1 MVRMPDTREAP
12 SSDFNAIRISIAS
25 PDQIRAWSSGEV
37 QKGETINY
45 RTQRPEK
52 DGLFCEKIFG
62 PTKDWECQC
71 GKYKRQK
78 YKGVVCDRCGV
89 EVTRANVRR
98 QRLGHIALAAPVAN
112 IWFVKNT
119 PSVMSLALDLKLSD
133 LTRVLYY
140 SAYVITQVDIDLM
153 RAQLSSHGVEVEQL
167 REGPLA
173 VGYAA
178 WQRIVDRVEAW
189 ALESRLH
196 EAASAIVG
204 PADRLPRTVPNAK
217 AALSRLVSHA
227 ESDRATPAEESADAD
242 NADSQ
247 ALLALATDGMAAA
260 RAAGEVG
267 RLLLAEGVVDSP
279 EKLALA
285 AIEGDPVA
293 KALSLLHHGGQPIT
307 DALSRQA
314 GYVQAVVDAFA
325 AWRAE
330 PAEEARDNL
339 DDAADRLRDD
349 IAAVHDELLLPAL
362 GDLNA
367 AVTQLRPLSFGTAAQ
382 QPLSD
387 DLAEIRRALAEVE
400 QSVRSWNYRR
410 ADDNPDGR
418 GWNLPAF
425 NALLERLSPDSVESQ
440 AIDELEQRIEFIH
453 NGASY
458 HDQQEEIVI
467 WHKRLPV
474 LRDLV
479 SLVGDYLLRALAERR
494 KEAVDIIQAMRWLR
508 WDPTQRPRAV
518 DLDWLWDDL
527 KLPAAARH
535 NDELPDEFYIARS
548 GSAGLRL
555 TTLSTSRYDR
565 LKPFWGDAF
574 DAEMGSEPTLEFLK
588 LLDLDLDQE
597 RYYTELEMRA
607 TSAQIRTKAGKR
619 MRLLETFRR
628 SENRMQ
634 DMIMTVLPVLPPEL
648 RPMVQLDG
656 GRFATS
662 DLNDLYRRVLSRNH
676 RLKRFASM
684 RAPSLMIRNE
694 KRMLQEAVDSLIDNG
709 RQGKPVKGKRDHT
722 LKSLSDLLKGKQG
735 RFRQNLLGKR
745 VDYSGRSVIV
755 VGPELKMDECGLPK
769 RMALELFKPFVMHRL
784 VLNSMAPN
792 IKAAKRMVERS
803 SPEVWQILEDV
814 IKNRPVMLNRAPTLH
829 RLGIQAFKPVLIE
842 GSAIQLHPLVCS
854 AFNADFDGDQ
864 MAVHVPLSA
873 MAVNE
878 TGSVMLSINNMLSPA
893 SGDPLVAPTLDM
905 VMGCYYLT
913 EEDKDAKGAG
923 GVFYDIH
930 EARIAYSEGLIDLRA
945 PVTVL
950 CVAGAEGRV
959 ETTMGRLIFNET
971 IPDALGFKNHLM
983 DRAAIKD
990 LTSELYRNL
999 SNQETARALD
1009 RIKEMGFYYATKS
1022 GITIAI
1028 NDIQVSERKQDIL
1041 ADAGHKVAEHEDNF
1055 MMGMMTEAEKYER
1068 VIETWTQASDAM
1080 EKMVQEGLENNSY
1093 GGVAVMAKSGAKGN
1107 ISQIKQ
1113 MAGMRGLMS
1122 DPGGYIIERPVKSS
1136 FREGLTALEYFIST
1150 HGARKGLTDTALRT
1164 ADSGYLTRRLVDVS
1178 QEVIVQEYDC
1188 EFAEP
1193 FYVEPRPNGSGG
1205 AGFSAAESR
1214 HMDLPDGS
1222 GGASFSAIE
1231 SRHMDLPDLRF
1242 GAERRFGK
1250 DQKQT
1255 SPRMELPDLGA
1266 GMDEL
1271 FSKVGGIL
1279 LSIVEQITVALS
1291 RQISDDHFLEKVQK
1305 FDITAAAEISN
1316 PRTDEII
1323 VRQDEVITPEI
1334 YEEIK
1339 KANKANA
1346 PGFFDE
1352 INKII
1357 HAEDE
1362 ATREAVTKATIE
1374 AIIDAHL
1381 IKEIPMYYTS
1391 GLKERIAGRI
1401 AGDVIAAP
1409 RSGEIIVDRNEMIDE
1424 EIAEQIAY
1432 ARIYRVPVRSPL
1444 TCQTRRGICQ
1454 LCYGRLPAT
1463 GQLVE
1468 IGQAV
1473 GVIAAQSIGEPGTQL
1488 TMRTF
1493 HTGGIAG
1500 SDITTGLPRV
1510 QELFEVRPPKGAGVL
1525 THIDGMVSIEEDPN
1539 GSRRIRVIY
1548 DEEERH
1554 EYPLPEGAIRLVERG
1569 EPVAEGSLL
1578 AVVVRPDALAGAA
1591 VAEADAPDTALAEAT
1606 DMVLADANV
1615 VQEIRSEYLGE
1626 AEVSDDRITVVWRE
1640 EESRA
1645 YDVSNQMSLKVQDG
1659 QQVMAGDAL
1668 VDGPLDLR
1676 ELLDIR
1682 GVEGLQHYLVDEV
1695 QEVYR
1700 SQGVGIHDK
1709 HIEVILRQM
1718 LRRVQVETAGD
1729 TEFIS
1734 GDVVDKFR
1742 FQDQNAQ
1749 VFAEGGEPATA
1760 KTLLLGV
1767 SKAALTTDS
1776 FLSKASFQETTKVLT
1791 MAAVASDRDWLR
1803 GLKENVIIGRLIP
1816 ARLESLLDVENAF
1829 ALGEG
1834 QDEYESELVAPWLYS
1849 DGEMPEGLV
1858 ASFGRPPLD
1867 APGEAID
1874 DEIIS
1879 GQPLS
1884 PFGGI
1889 GLGDAGYQIRT
1900 AEEEDESLRR
1910 AQSLTDSDSEIDREV
1925 EAAASRIF
1933 SPFDD
1938 DADDHIPQL

>member
-1 MVRMPDTREAP
+1 MVRMLDNREST

-25 PDQIRAWSSGEV
+25 PEQITGWSSGEV

-119 PSVMSLALDLKLSD
+119 PSVMSLVLDLKLSD
-133 LTRVLYY
+133 LTRALYY
-140 SAYVITQVDIDLM
+140 SAYVINQVDIDLM
-153 RAQLSSHGVEVEQL
+153 REQL
-167 REGPLA
+167 ERHTNEVDELRGEPI
-173 VGYAA
+173 AA
-178 WQRIVDRVEAW
+178 AEAALQRIADCVAGWELEGRV
-189 ALESRLH
+189 H
-196 EAASAIVG
+196 EASFIITQSPAAYSRALNEARASLARLSDVQAAADQDFTGELERLTALG
-204 PADRLPRTVPNAK
+204 PAGAK
-217 AALSRLVSHA
+217 A
-227 ESDRATPAEESADAD
+227 E
-242 NADSQ
+242 Q
-247 ALLALATDGMAAA
+247 AA
-260 RAAGEVG
+260 REVG
-267 RLLLAEGVVDSP
+267 RLLLAEGVADSP
-279 EKLALA
+279 DNLALA

-293 KALSLLHHGGQPIT
+293 AAISRLHHG
-307 DALSRQA
+307 SRP
-314 GYVQAVVDAFA
+314 VVDALDEQQRHAQAMVAAFN
-325 AWRAE
+325 AWRDD
-330 PAEEARDNL
+330 PSEEREDDLA
-339 DDAADRLRDD
+339 DAAEQLQAD
-349 IAAVHDELLLPAL
+349 ISAVHDELIAPAL
-362 GDLNA
+362 DALA
-367 AVTQLRPLSFGTAAQ
+367 EAIRRIAPQSFDSAVQ
-382 QPLSD
+382 QRLSD
-387 DLAEIRRALAEVE
+387 DLAEIRHSLALVE
-400 QSVRSWNYRR
+400 QAVRGWNYRR
-410 ADDNPDGR
+410 SEENPEGR
-418 GWNLPAF
+418 GWNVPAF
-425 NALLERLSPDSVESQ
+425 TALLERLQADSDEIKAVSDLESRTDSI
-440 AIDELEQRIEFIH
+440 AGITTPEERRETI
-453 NGASY
+453 NSCR
-458 HDQQEEIVI
+458 QQLQVI
-467 WHKRLPV
+467 
-474 LRDLV
+474 RDLIASV
-479 SLVGDYLLRALAERR
+479 DSYLLRAIAERR
-494 KEAVDIIQAMRWLR
+494 REAVDLIQAMRWLR
-508 WDPTQRPRAV
+508 WDPTQRPRAA
-518 DLDWLWDDL
+518 DLDWLWEDL
-527 KLPAAARH
+527 KLPASAR
-535 NDELPDEFYIARS
+535 DDEELPDEFYIARS
-548 GSAGLRL
+548 GSAGLHL
-555 TTLSTSRYDR
+555 TTLSTNRYDR
-565 LKPFWGDAF
+565 LKPFWGEAF
-574 DAEMGSEPTLEFLK
+574 DADMGAEPVLDFLK

-597 RYYTELEMRA
+597 RYYTKLEMRA
-607 TSAQIRTKAGKR
+607 TSSQIRTKAGKR

-684 RAPSLMIRNE
+684 RAPGLMIRNE

-709 RQGKPVKGKRDHT
+709 RQGKAVKGKRDHA

-755 VGPELKMDECGLPK
+755 VGPELKMDQCGLPK

-784 VLNSMAPN
+784 VLNALAPN

-803 SPEVWQILEDV
+803 SPEVWPILESV
-814 IKNRPVMLNRAPTLH
+814 IKERPVMLNRAPTLH
-829 RLGIQAFKPVLIE
+829 RLGIQAFWPVLVE
-842 GSAIQLHPLVCS
+842 DSAIQLHPLVCS

-878 TGSVMLSINNMLSPA
+878 TGSVMLSTNNMLSPA

-913 EEDKDAKGAG
+913 EEAPDARGAG

-930 EARIAYSEGLIDLRA
+930 EARIAYSDGQIDLRA

-950 CVAGAEGRV
+950 SVPGVDGKI
-959 ETTMGRLIFNET
+959 ETTMGRLIFNEA
-971 IPDALGFKNHLM
+971 IPESLGFKNELM
-983 DRAAIKD
+983 DRGAIKD

-999 SNQETARALD
+999 SNEDTARALD
-1009 RIKEMGFYYATKS
+1009 QIKEIGFYYATKS

-1041 ADAGHKVAEHEDNF
+1041 ESAGQKVAEHEDNF
-1055 MMGMMTEAEKYER
+1055 MMGMMTEEEKYER
-1068 VIETWTQASDAM
+1068 IIDTWTQASDDM
-1080 EKMVQEGLENNSY
+1080 QRVVETEMSNY

-1122 DPGGYIIERPVKSS
+1122 DPEGRIIERPVKSS

-1178 QEVIVQEYDC
+1178 QEVIVQEADC

-1193 FYVEPRPNGSGG
+1193 FYVEPRPND
-1205 AGFSAAESR
+1205 ETLTN
-1214 HMDLPDGS
+1214 LP
-1222 GGASFSAIE
+1222 
-1231 SRHMDLPDLRF
+1231 
-1242 GAERRFGK
+1242 
-1250 DQKQT
+1250 
-1255 SPRMELPDLGA
+1255 
-1266 GMDEL
+1266 
-1271 FSKVGGIL
+1271 
-1279 LSIVEQITVALS
+1279 
-1291 RQISDDHFLEKVQK
+1291 
-1305 FDITAAAEISN
+1305 
-1316 PRTDEII
+1316 
-1323 VRQDEVITPEI
+1323 
-1334 YEEIK
+1334 
-1339 KANKANA
+1339 
-1346 PGFFDE
+1346 
-1352 INKII
+1352 
-1357 HAEDE
+1357 
-1362 ATREAVTKATIE
+1362 
-1374 AIIDAHL
+1374 
-1381 IKEIPMYYTS
+1381 
-1391 GLKERIAGRI
+1391 ERILGRM
-1401 AGDVIAAP
+1401 AGDVIAHP
-1409 RSGEIIVDRNEMIDE
+1409 ESGEIIVDRNEMIDE
-1424 EIAEQIAY
+1424 EIADAIRDAG
-1432 ARIYRVPVRSPL
+1432 IDRVPVRSPL

-1454 LCYGRLPAT
+1454 MCYGRLPAT
-1463 GQLVE
+1463 GQVVE

-1510 QELFEVRPPKGAGVL
+1510 QELFEVRPPKGVGVL
-1525 THIDGMVSIEEDPN
+1525 THIDGNVSIEEDPN

-1554 EYPLPEGAIRLVERG
+1554 DYVLPPGAIRLVEPG
-1569 EPVAEGSLL
+1569 EPVSEGKLL
-1578 AVVVRPDALAGAA
+1578 AVVLNTDASGGG
-1591 VAEADAPDTALAEAT
+1591 EADPGNALVNT
-1606 DMVLADANV
+1606 NIVH
-1615 VQEIRSEYLGE
+1615 EIRSDFLGE
-1626 AEVSDDRITVVWRE
+1626 AEVSGDSITVVWRE

-1645 YDVSNQMSLKVQDG
+1645 YDVSGQMTLKVSDG

-1676 ELLDIR
+1676 ELLDVR
-1682 GVEGLQHYLVDEV
+1682 GLEGLQHYLVDEV

-1700 SQGVGIHDK
+1700 SQGVSIHDK

-1729 TEFIS
+1729 TEFIP

-1749 VFAEGGEPATA
+1749 VLAEGGEPATA

-1816 ARLESLLDVENAF
+1816 ARLESLLEAENAF
-1829 ALGEG
+1829 ALRGAMGDYDQEMM
-1834 QDEYESELVAPWLYS
+1834 LPWLAG
-1849 DGEMPEGLV
+1849 DELPDGLV
-1858 ASFGRPPLD
+1858 GPLD
-1867 APGEAID
+1867 LAEGIID
-1874 DEIIS
+1874 DEIIT
-1879 GQPLS
+1879 GQPAAPLGDGGG
-1884 PFGGI
+1884 FGGV
-1889 GLGDAGYQIRT
+1889 GFQIRT
-1900 AEEEDESLRR
+1900 AEEEEELLRR
-1910 AQSLTDSDSEIDREV
+1910 AQSLTDNDSEIDREV
-1925 EAAASRIF
+1925 ELSASRIF
-1933 SPFDD
+1933 SPFDE
-1938 DADDHIPQL
+1938 DASEDIPAL

>member
-1 MVRMPDTREAP
+1 MVRMLDNREAT

-25 PDQIRAWSSGEV
+25 PEQIAGWSSGEV

-52 DGLFCEKIFG
+52 DGLFCERIFG

-140 SAYVITQVDIDLM
+140 SAYVINQVDIDLM
-153 RAQLSSHGVEVEQL
+153 REQL
-167 REGPLA
+167 ERHSTEVDELRDGPLA
-173 VGYAA
+173 VAYGA
-178 WQRIVDRVEAW
+178 WQRIADRVSDW
-189 ALESRLH
+189 ALDGSLH
-196 EAASAIVG
+196 AAVSIITA
-204 PADRLPRTVPNAK
+204 PAETLPRAVTAAK
-217 AALSRLVSHA
+217 SALERLAGVQDTEEADFTA
-227 ESDRATPAEESADAD
+227 ELD
-242 NADSQ
+242 
-247 ALLALATDGMAAA
+247 ALLALASEGAKAE
-260 RAAGEVG
+260 RAAHEVG
-267 RLLLAEGVVDSP
+267 RLLLAEGVIDSP
-279 EKLALA
+279 DKLALA
-285 AIEGDPVA
+285 AIEGDQVA
-293 KALSLLHHGGQPIT
+293 AAISTLHHGSVPIAE
-307 DALSRQA
+307 ALEQQTA
-314 GYVQAVVDAFA
+314 HAQAVVDAFN
-325 AWRAE
+325 AWRGD
-330 PAEEARDNL
+330 PSEEL
-339 DDAADRLRDD
+339 HDDLVDAVERLRDD
-349 IAAVHDELLLPAL
+349 ITIVCDEALVPAVSGVA
-362 GDLNA
+362 A
-367 AVTQLRPLSFGTAAQ
+367 AVTGVGSESFGPTAQ

-387 DLAEIRRALAEVE
+387 ALAEIEHALATVE
-400 QSVRSWNYRR
+400 QAVRGWNYRR
-410 ADDNPDGR
+410 SDDNPEGR

-425 NALLERLSPDSVESQ
+425 NALLDRLQRDSADMKV
-440 AIDELEQRIEFIH
+440 IGELEDRIEFIQTDITPD
-453 NGASY
+453 
-458 HDQQEEIVI
+458 DQQKEIVL
-467 WHKRLPV
+467 WRRQLPI
-474 LRDLV
+474 LRDLIGV
-479 SLVGDYLLRALAERR
+479 VDDYLLRAVAERR
-494 KEAVDIIQAMRWLR
+494 KEAVDLIQAMRWLR
-508 WDPTQRPRAV
+508 WDPSQRPRSMDV
-518 DLDWLWDDL
+518 DWLWDDL
-527 KLPAAARH
+527 KLPAAAR
-535 NDELPDEFYIARS
+535 NETELPDEFYIARS
-548 GSAGLRL
+548 GSPGLHL

-565 LKPFWGDAF
+565 LKPFWGEAF
-574 DAEMGSEPTLEFLK
+574 DAEMGAEPILEFLK
-588 LLDLDLDQE
+588 LLDFDLDQE

-607 TSAQIRTKAGKR
+607 TSSQIRTKAGKR

-684 RAPSLMIRNE
+684 RAPGLMIRNE

-709 RQGKPVKGKRDHT
+709 RQGKAVKGKRDHA

-784 VLNSMAPN
+784 VLNALAPN

-803 SPEVWQILEDV
+803 SPEVWHILEDV
-814 IKNRPVMLNRAPTLH
+814 IKDRPVMLNRAPTLH

-873 MAVNE
+873 MAVHE
-878 TGSVMLSINNMLSPA
+878 TGSVMLSTNNMLSPA

-913 EEDKDAKGAG
+913 ELVHDAKGAG
-923 GVFYDIH
+923 GVFYDID
-930 EARIAYSEGLIDLRA
+930 EARIAYSDGQLDLRA
-945 PVTVL
+945 PIMVL
-950 CVAGAEGRV
+950 KVSGADGKV

-971 IPDALGFKNHLM
+971 IPDVLGYKNQLM
-983 DRAAIKD
+983 DRGAIKD

-999 SNQETARALD
+999 SNEDTAKALD
-1009 RIKEMGFYYATKS
+1009 SIKEMGFYYATKS

-1028 NDIQVSERKQDIL
+1028 NDIQVSERKRDIL
-1041 ADAGHKVAEHEDNF
+1041 DSAGQKVAEHEDNF
-1055 MMGMMTEAEKYER
+1055 MMGMMTEEEKYER
-1068 VIETWTQASDAM
+1068 IIDTWTQASDDMQQVVEAEM
-1080 EKMVQEGLENNSY
+1080 TNY

-1122 DPGGYIIERPVKSS
+1122 DPEGRIIERPVKSS

-1178 QEVIVQEYDC
+1178 QEVIVQESDC

-1193 FYVEPRPNGSGG
+1193 FYVEPRPNDPTLSN
-1205 AGFSAAESR
+1205 
-1214 HMDLPDGS
+1214 LP
-1222 GGASFSAIE
+1222 
-1231 SRHMDLPDLRF
+1231 
-1242 GAERRFGK
+1242 
-1250 DQKQT
+1250 
-1255 SPRMELPDLGA
+1255 
-1266 GMDEL
+1266 
-1271 FSKVGGIL
+1271 
-1279 LSIVEQITVALS
+1279 
-1291 RQISDDHFLEKVQK
+1291 
-1305 FDITAAAEISN
+1305 
-1316 PRTDEII
+1316 
-1323 VRQDEVITPEI
+1323 
-1334 YEEIK
+1334 
-1339 KANKANA
+1339 
-1346 PGFFDE
+1346 
-1352 INKII
+1352 
-1357 HAEDE
+1357 
-1362 ATREAVTKATIE
+1362 
-1374 AIIDAHL
+1374 
-1381 IKEIPMYYTS
+1381 
-1391 GLKERIAGRI
+1391 ERIVGRM
-1401 AGDVIAAP
+1401 AGDVIADP
-1409 RSGEIIVDRNEMIDE
+1409 VSGEIIVDRNEMIDE
-1424 EIAEQIAY
+1424 GMTVSIRDAGID
-1432 ARIYRVPVRSPL
+1432 RVPVRSPL

-1454 LCYGRLPAT
+1454 MCYGRLPAT
-1463 GQLVE
+1463 GKLVE

-1525 THIDGMVSIEEDPN
+1525 THIDGAISIEEDPN
-1539 GSRRIRVIY
+1539 GSRRIRVTY

-1554 EYPLPEGAIRLVERG
+1554 DYALPPGAIRLVERG
-1569 EPVAEGSLL
+1569 EPVEEGKLL
-1578 AVVVRPDALAGAA
+1578 AVVLNTTDPSPAG
-1591 VAEADAPDTALAEAT
+1591 EGEPTTALVNT
-1606 DMVLADANV
+1606 DV
-1615 VQEIRSEYLGE
+1615 VHEIRSDFQGE
-1626 AEVSDDRITVVWRE
+1626 AEVSAAGITVVWRE
-1640 EESRA
+1640 EESRV
-1645 YDVSNQMSLKVQDG
+1645 YDVSSQMTLKVTNG

-1682 GVEGLQHYLVDEV
+1682 GLEGLQHYLVDEV

-1700 SQGVGIHDK
+1700 SQGVSIHDK

-1729 TEFIS
+1729 TEFIP

-1749 VFAEGGEPATA
+1749 VLAEGGEPATA

-1816 ARLESLLDVENAF
+1816 ARLDSLLQAENDF
-1829 ALGEG
+1829 ALREALDDFGGE
-1834 QDEYESELVAPWLYS
+1834 LAPAWLS
-1849 DGEMPEGLV
+1849 GDVPEEFVG
-1858 ASFGRPPLD
+1858 LD
-1867 APGEAID
+1867 AAGELID
-1874 DEIIS
+1874 NELIT
-1879 GQPLS
+1879 GQVLPQL
-1884 PFGGI
+1884 GGT
-1889 GLGDAGYQIRT
+1889 GVGDAGFQIRT
-1900 AEEEDESLRR
+1900 AEEEDELVRR
-1910 AQSLTDSDSEIDREV
+1910 AQSLTESDSEIDREV
-1925 EAAASRIF
+1925 ELSASRIF
-1933 SPFDD
+1933 SPFEDED
-1938 DADDHIPQL
+1938 EDEDIPRL

>member
-1 MVRMPDTREAP
+1 MVRMLDNREAT

-25 PDQIRAWSSGEV
+25 PEQITGWSSGEV

-52 DGLFCEKIFG
+52 DGLFCERIFG

-140 SAYVITQVDIDLM
+140 SAYVINQVDIDLM
-153 RAQLSSHGVEVEQL
+153 REQL
-167 REGPLA
+167 DRHSREVDELHEGPLA
-173 VGYAA
+173 VAYSA
-178 WQRIVDRVEAW
+178 WQRIWDRVGDW
-189 ALESRLH
+189 ALEGSLH
-196 EAASAIVG
+196 EAVSIITAPSETLPQAVAAAKSAL
-204 PADRLPRTVPNAK
+204 DRLSGVQDLEDGDFT
-217 AALSRLVSHA
+217 A
-227 ESDRATPAEESADAD
+227 ELES
-242 NADSQ
+242 
-247 ALLALATDGMAAA
+247 LLALAAEGT
-260 RAAGEVG
+260 RAERATYAVG
-267 RLLLAEGVVDSP
+267 QLLLAEGVIDSP
-279 EKLALA
+279 DKLALA
-285 AIEGDPVA
+285 AIEGDQVA
-293 KALSLLHHGGQPIT
+293 VAISSLHHGSVPIV
-307 DALSRQA
+307 DALEQQSSSA
-314 GYVQAVVDAFA
+314 QAVVDAFN
-325 AWRAE
+325 AWRGGPSEELQDDLVDAVE
-330 PAEEARDNL
+330 RLRGDITAVYEEAL
-339 DDAADRLRDD
+339 VP
-349 IAAVHDELLLPAL
+349 AVGGVA
-362 GDLNA
+362 A
-367 AVTQLRPLSFGTAAQ
+367 AVTGVGSASFGPTAQ

-387 DLAEIRRALAEVE
+387 DLAEIEHALSTVE
-400 QSVRSWNYRR
+400 ETVRSWNYRR
-410 ADDNPDGR
+410 SDDNPEGR

-425 NALLERLSPDSVESQ
+425 NALLDRLQADSVDMKV
-440 AIDELEQRIEFIH
+440 IGELEDRIEFIQTDITPE
-453 NGASY
+453 
-458 HDQQEEIVI
+458 DQQKEISL
-467 WHKRLPV
+467 WRRQLPV
-474 LRDLV
+474 LRDLIGV
-479 SLVGDYLLRALAERR
+479 VDDYLLRAVSERR
-494 KEAVDIIQAMRWLR
+494 KEAVDLIQAMRWLR
-508 WDPTQRPRAV
+508 WDPSQRPRSMDV
-518 DLDWLWDDL
+518 DWLWDEL
-527 KLPAAARH
+527 KLPAAAR
-535 NDELPDEFYIARS
+535 NETELPDEFYIARS
-548 GSAGLRL
+548 GSPGLHL

-565 LKPFWGDAF
+565 LKPFWGEAF
-574 DAEMGSEPTLEFLK
+574 DAEMGAEPILEFLK

-607 TSAQIRTKAGKR
+607 TSSQIRTKAGKR

-684 RAPSLMIRNE
+684 RAPGLMIRNE

-709 RQGKPVKGKRDHT
+709 RQGKAVKGKRDHA

-784 VLNSMAPN
+784 VLNALAPN

-803 SPEVWQILEDV
+803 SPEVWHILEDV
-814 IKNRPVMLNRAPTLH
+814 IKDRPVMLNRAPTLH

-873 MAVNE
+873 MAVHE
-878 TGSVMLSINNMLSPA
+878 TGSVMLSTNNMLSPA

-913 EEDKDAKGAG
+913 ELDQDAKGAG
-923 GVFYDIH
+923 RIYYDID
-930 EARIAYSEGLIDLRA
+930 EARIAYSDGQLGLRA
-945 PVTVL
+945 PITVL
-950 CVAGAEGRV
+950 KVDGADGKID

-971 IPDALGFKNHLM
+971 IPDALGYKNQLM
-983 DRAAIKD
+983 DRGAIKD

-999 SNQETARALD
+999 SNEETAIALD
-1009 RIKEMGFYYATKS
+1009 SIKEMGFYYATKS

-1028 NDIQVSERKQDIL
+1028 NDIQVSERKRDIL
-1041 ADAGHKVAEHEDNF
+1041 DSAGQKVAEHEDNF
-1055 MMGMMTEAEKYER
+1055 MMGMMTEEEKYER
-1068 VIETWTQASDAM
+1068 IIDTWTQASEEM
-1080 EKMVQEGLENNSY
+1080 EALVKEGLDSDSY

-1122 DPGGYIIERPVKSS
+1122 DPEGHIIERPVKSS

-1178 QEVIVQEYDC
+1178 QEVIVQDSDC

-1193 FYVEPRPNGSGG
+1193 FYVEPRPNDPTLSN
-1205 AGFSAAESR
+1205 
-1214 HMDLPDGS
+1214 LP
-1222 GGASFSAIE
+1222 
-1231 SRHMDLPDLRF
+1231 
-1242 GAERRFGK
+1242 
-1250 DQKQT
+1250 
-1255 SPRMELPDLGA
+1255 
-1266 GMDEL
+1266 
-1271 FSKVGGIL
+1271 
-1279 LSIVEQITVALS
+1279 
-1291 RQISDDHFLEKVQK
+1291 
-1305 FDITAAAEISN
+1305 
-1316 PRTDEII
+1316 
-1323 VRQDEVITPEI
+1323 
-1334 YEEIK
+1334 
-1339 KANKANA
+1339 
-1346 PGFFDE
+1346 
-1352 INKII
+1352 
-1357 HAEDE
+1357 
-1362 ATREAVTKATIE
+1362 
-1374 AIIDAHL
+1374 
-1381 IKEIPMYYTS
+1381 
-1391 GLKERIAGRI
+1391 ERIVGRM
-1401 AGDVIAAP
+1401 AGDVIADPA
-1409 RSGEIIVDRNEMIDE
+1409 SGEIIVDRNEMIDE
-1424 EIAEQIAY
+1424 ELAAKIRDAGVD
-1432 ARIYRVPVRSPL
+1432 RVPVRSPL

-1454 LCYGRLPAT
+1454 MCYGRLPAT

-1525 THIDGMVSIEEDPN
+1525 THIDGAISIEEDPN
-1539 GSRRIRVIY
+1539 GSRRIRVTY

-1554 EYPLPEGAIRLVERG
+1554 DYALPPGAIRLVERG
-1569 EPVAEGSLL
+1569 EPVEEGKLL
-1578 AVVVRPDALAGAA
+1578 AVVLNTQSSATTDGEGEESAALAN
-1591 VAEADAPDTALAEAT
+1591 T
-1606 DMVLADANV
+1606 DV
-1615 VQEIRSEYLGE
+1615 VNEIRSDFQGE
-1626 AEVSDDRITVVWRE
+1626 AEVSADGVTVVWRE
-1640 EESRA
+1640 EESRV
-1645 YDVSNQMSLKVQDG
+1645 YDVSSQMTLKVTNG

-1682 GVEGLQHYLVDEV
+1682 GLEGLQHYLVDEV

-1700 SQGVGIHDK
+1700 SQGVSIHDK

-1729 TEFIS
+1729 TEFIP

-1749 VFAEGGEPATA
+1749 VLAEGGEPATA

-1816 ARLESLLDVENAF
+1816 ARLDSLLEAENDFELREAMDDF
-1829 ALGEG
+1829 AGELPPSWLSGDGDIPEEFAGLDGADELIDEELIAG
-1834 QDEYESELVAPWLYS
+1834 QALP
-1849 DGEMPEGLV
+1849 
-1858 ASFGRPPLD
+1858 
-1867 APGEAID
+1867 
-1874 DEIIS
+1874 
-1879 GQPLS
+1879 Q
-1884 PFGGI
+1884 FGGTGI
-1889 GLGDAGYQIRT
+1889 GDAGFQIRT
-1900 AEEEDESLRR
+1900 AEEEDELVRR
-1910 AQSLTDSDSEIDREV
+1910 AQSLTDNDSEIDREV
-1925 EAAASRIF
+1925 ELTASRIF
-1933 SPFDD
+1933 SPFEEEDED
-1938 DADDHIPQL
+1938 IPRL

>member
-1 MVRMPDTREAP
+1 MVRMLDNREST

-25 PDQIRAWSSGEV
+25 PEQITGWSSGEV

-119 PSVMSLALDLKLSD
+119 PSVMSLVLDLKLSD

-140 SAYVITQVDIDLM
+140 SAYIINQVDIDLM
-153 RAQLSSHGVEVEQL
+153 REQL
-167 REGPLA
+167 ELHTSEVDELRSEPIA
-173 VGYAA
+173 VAESA
-178 WQRIVDRVEAW
+178 LQRIADRVGGW
-189 ALESRLH
+189 QLENRLH
-196 EAASAIVG
+196 EASFIMSDR
-204 PADRLPRTVPNAK
+204 PAAYTV
-217 AALSRLVSHA
+217 ALSR
-227 ESDRATPAEESADAD
+227 
-242 NADSQ
+242 
-247 ALLALATDGMAAA
+247 A
-260 RAAGEVG
+260 RASVARLTSVNQGDDGDFAEDLQNLTVLASAGTAAERAVVEVG
-267 RLLLAEGVVDSP
+267 RLLLADGVIDSADQ
-279 EKLALA
+279 LALA

-293 KALSLLHHGGQPIT
+293 GAISRLHHGNLPIA
-307 DALSRQA
+307 DALEHQALHARQL
-314 GYVQAVVDAFA
+314 VDAFNS
-325 AWRAE
+325 WRDDPTE
-330 PAEEARDNL
+330 VKEDNL
-339 DDAADRLRDD
+339 ADAAERLETD
-349 IAAVHDELLLPAL
+349 IAVVHDESVSPAL
-362 GDLNA
+362 KALAEAIERISPQSLDSA
-367 AVTQLRPLSFGTAAQ
+367 IQ
-382 QPLSD
+382 QQLSD
-387 DLAEIRRALAEVE
+387 DLAEIRHSLATVE
-400 QSVRSWNYRR
+400 QAVRSWNYRR
-410 ADDNPDGR
+410 SEDNPDGR
-418 GWNLPAF
+418 GWNVPAF
-425 NALLERLSPDSVESQ
+425 TALLDRLHADSDEVRAVSNLEGRVESIADVTAPKERLEAVNFC
-440 AIDELEQRIEFIH
+440 R
-453 NGASY
+453 
-458 HDQQEEIVI
+458 QQLQII
-467 WHKRLPV
+467 
-474 LRDLV
+474 RDLLASV
-479 SLVGDYLLRALAERR
+479 DSYLLRAIAERR
-494 KEAVDIIQAMRWLR
+494 REAVDLIQAMRWLR
-508 WDPTQRPRAV
+508 WDPTQRPRTV
-518 DLDWLWDDL
+518 DLEWLWDDL
-527 KLPAAARH
+527 KLPASSR
-535 NDELPDEFYIARS
+535 NDEELPDEFYIARS

-565 LKPFWGDAF
+565 LKPFWGEAF
-574 DAEMGSEPTLEFLK
+574 DADMGAEPVLEYLK
-588 LLDLDLDQE
+588 LLDFDLDQE

-607 TSAQIRTKAGKR
+607 TSSQIRTKAGKR

-684 RAPSLMIRNE
+684 RAPGLMIRNE

-709 RQGKPVKGKRDHT
+709 RQGKAVKGKRDHA

-755 VGPELKMDECGLPK
+755 VGPELNMDQCGLPK

-784 VLNSMAPN
+784 VLNALAPN

-803 SPEVWQILEDV
+803 SPEVWPILESV
-814 IKNRPVMLNRAPTLH
+814 IKERPVMLNRAPTLH
-829 RLGIQAFKPVLIE
+829 RLGIQAFWPVLVE
-842 GSAIQLHPLVCS
+842 DSAIQLHPLVCS

-878 TGSVMLSINNMLSPA
+878 TGTVMLSINNMLSPA

-913 EEDKDAKGAG
+913 EEAPDAIGAG

-930 EARIAYSEGLIDLRA
+930 EARIAYSDGQINLRA
-945 PVTVL
+945 PITVL
-950 CVAGAEGRV
+950 KVPGVEGKID
-959 ETTMGRLIFNET
+959 TTMGRLIFNEA
-971 IPDALGFKNHLM
+971 IPDSLGYKNNLM
-983 DRAAIKD
+983 DRGAIKD

-999 SNQETARALD
+999 SNNETAKALD
-1009 RIKEMGFYYATKS
+1009 RIKEMGFFYATKS

-1028 NDIQVSERKQDIL
+1028 NDIQVSERKQAIL
-1041 ADAGHKVAEHEDNF
+1041 DSAGRKVAEHEDNF
-1055 MMGMMTEAEKYER
+1055 MMGMMTEEEKYER
-1068 VIETWTQASDAM
+1068 IIDTWTQASDDM
-1080 EKMVQEGLENNSY
+1080 QQVVETEMSNY
-1093 GGVAVMAKSGAKGN
+1093 GGVAIMAKSGAKGN

-1122 DPGGYIIERPVKSS
+1122 DPEGRIIERPVKSS

-1178 QEVIVQEYDC
+1178 QEVIVQERDC

-1193 FYVEPRPNGSGG
+1193 FYVEPRPDDPTRSN
-1205 AGFSAAESR
+1205 
-1214 HMDLPDGS
+1214 LP
-1222 GGASFSAIE
+1222 
-1231 SRHMDLPDLRF
+1231 
-1242 GAERRFGK
+1242 
-1250 DQKQT
+1250 
-1255 SPRMELPDLGA
+1255 
-1266 GMDEL
+1266 
-1271 FSKVGGIL
+1271 
-1279 LSIVEQITVALS
+1279 
-1291 RQISDDHFLEKVQK
+1291 
-1305 FDITAAAEISN
+1305 
-1316 PRTDEII
+1316 
-1323 VRQDEVITPEI
+1323 
-1334 YEEIK
+1334 
-1339 KANKANA
+1339 
-1346 PGFFDE
+1346 
-1352 INKII
+1352 
-1357 HAEDE
+1357 
-1362 ATREAVTKATIE
+1362 
-1374 AIIDAHL
+1374 
-1381 IKEIPMYYTS
+1381 
-1391 GLKERIAGRI
+1391 ERILGRL
-1401 AGDVIAAP
+1401 AGDVIAEPA
-1409 RSGEIIVDRNEMIDE
+1409 SGEVIVDRNEMIDE
-1424 EIAEQIAY
+1424 KIAVAIRDAG
-1432 ARIYRVPVRSPL
+1432 IDRVPVRSPL
-1444 TCQTRRGICQ
+1444 ACQTRRGICQ
-1454 LCYGRLPAT
+1454 MCYGRLPAT

-1525 THIDGMVSIEEDPN
+1525 THIDGMVSVEEDPN
-1539 GSRRIRVIY
+1539 GSRRIRVTY

-1554 EYPLPEGAIRLVERG
+1554 DYGLPEGAIRLVEPG
-1569 EPVAEGSLL
+1569 EPISEGKLL
-1578 AVVVRPDALAGAA
+1578 AVVLSNDLSGESSAEDETANAL
-1591 VAEADAPDTALAEAT
+1591 VNT
-1606 DMVLADANV
+1606 NV
-1615 VQEIRSEYLGE
+1615 VNEIRSDYQGE
-1626 AEVSDDRITVVWRE
+1626 VEISEDGVTVVWRE
-1640 EESRA
+1640 EESRS
-1645 YDVSNQMSLKVQDG
+1645 YDVSSQMTLRVSDR

-1676 ELLDIR
+1676 ELLDVR
-1682 GVEGLQHYLVDEV
+1682 GMEGLQHYLVDEV

-1700 SQGVGIHDK
+1700 SQGVSIHDK

-1729 TEFIS
+1729 TEFIP

-1749 VFAEGGEPATA
+1749 VLAERREPATA

-1816 ARLESLLDVENAF
+1816 ARLESLVEAENAF
-1829 ALGEG
+1829 ALREILDDYDQGMMPPWLAGEG
-1834 QDEYESELVAPWLYS
+1834 EL
-1849 DGEMPEGLV
+1849 PEGL
-1858 ASFGRPPLD
+1858 GGPLEL
-1867 APGEAID
+1867 AGSVID
-1874 DEIIS
+1874 EEIIS
-1879 GQPLS
+1879 GQPATTL
-1884 PFGGI
+1884 GAGD

-1900 AEEEDESLRR
+1900 AEEDAELLRR
-1910 AQSLTDSDSEIDREV
+1910 AQSLTDTESEIDREV
-1925 EAAASRIF
+1925 ELSASRVF
-1933 SPFDD
+1933 LPFEEEEEED
-1938 DADDHIPQL
+1938 IPQL

>member
-1 MVRMPDTREAP
+1 MVRMLDNREST

-25 PDQIRAWSSGEV
+25 PEQIIGWSSGEV

-119 PSVMSLALDLKLSD
+119 PSVMSLVLDTKLSD

-140 SAYVITQVDIDLM
+140 SAYVIDQVDIDLM
-153 RAQLSSHGVEVEQL
+153 REQL
-167 REGPLA
+167 ERHTSEVDQLRSEPISLA
-173 VGYAA
+173 DAA
-178 WQRIVDRVEAW
+178 LQRIADCMGGWE
-189 ALESRLH
+189 LESRLH
-196 EAASAIVG
+196 EAMYIMAG
-204 PADRLPRTVPNAK
+204 PP
-217 AALSRLVSHA
+217 AAYA
-227 ESDRATPAEESADAD
+227 
-242 NADSQ
+242 Q
-247 ALLALATDGMAAA
+247 ALNDARVSVERLSNARPGDDRDYTEDFQNITALAGAATASEQAA
-260 RAAGEVG
+260 REVG
-267 RLLLAEGVVDSP
+267 RLLLADGVIDSADN
-279 EKLALA
+279 LALA

-293 KALSLLHHGGQPIT
+293 A
-307 DALSRQA
+307 ALSRFHHGSQPIA
-314 GYVQAVVDAFA
+314 ESLDAQGRNAQGLVSSFTS
-325 AWRAE
+325 W
-330 PAEEARDNL
+330 L
-339 DDAADRLRDD
+339 DDPSEEREDDVTDAVERLQADLSE
-349 IAAVHDELLLPAL
+349 VHDELIAPAL
-362 GDLNA
+362 GSLIEAIQRVTPQSMDA
-367 AVTQLRPLSFGTAAQ
+367 AVQ
-382 QPLSD
+382 QRLSD
-387 DLAEIRRALAEVE
+387 DLVAIRRSLETVEEV
-400 QSVRSWNYRR
+400 VRSWNYRR
-410 ADDNPDGR
+410 SDDNPEGR
-418 GWNLPAF
+418 GWNVPAF
-425 NALLERLSPDSVESQ
+425 TALLDRLHADSDEVKAVSALQERTDTIANAATPEERQ
-440 AIDELEQRIEFIH
+440 EAIAFCR
-453 NGASY
+453 
-458 HDQQEEIVI
+458 QQLQVI
-467 WHKRLPV
+467 
-474 LRDLV
+474 RDLIASV
-479 SLVGDYLLRALAERR
+479 DSYLLRAVAERR
-494 KEAVDIIQAMRWLR
+494 REAVDLIQAMRWLR
-508 WDPTQRPRAV
+508 WDQSQRPRTA
-518 DLDWLWDDL
+518 DLEWLWEDL
-527 KLPAAARH
+527 KLPASARDD
-535 NDELPDEFYIARS
+535 DELPDEFYIARS

-565 LKPFWGDAF
+565 LKPFWGEAF
-574 DAEMGSEPTLEFLK
+574 DADMGAEPVLDFLK
-588 LLDLDLDQE
+588 LLDLGLDQE

-607 TSAQIRTKAGKR
+607 TSSQIRTKAGKR

-684 RAPSLMIRNE
+684 RAPGLMIRNE

-709 RQGKPVKGKRDHT
+709 RQGKAVKGKRDHA

-755 VGPELKMDECGLPK
+755 VGPELKMDQCGLPK

-784 VLNSMAPN
+784 VLNALAPN

-803 SPEVWQILEDV
+803 SPEVWPILESV
-814 IKNRPVMLNRAPTLH
+814 IKERPVMLNRAPTLH
-829 RLGIQAFKPVLIE
+829 RLGIQAFWPVLVE
-842 GSAIQLHPLVCS
+842 DSAIQLHPLVCS

-878 TGSVMLSINNMLSPA
+878 TGSVMLSTNNMLSPA

-913 EEDKDAKGAG
+913 EEASDAKGAG

-930 EARIAYSEGLIDLRA
+930 EARIAYSDGQIDLRA
-945 PVTVL
+945 PITVL
-950 CVAGAEGRV
+950 SVPGVDGKI
-959 ETTMGRLIFNET
+959 ETTMGRLIFNEA
-971 IPDALGFKNHLM
+971 IPNSLGYKNELM
-983 DRAAIKD
+983 DRGAIKD

-999 SNQETARALD
+999 SNGETARALD
-1009 RIKEMGFYYATKS
+1009 RIKEIGFFYATKS

-1028 NDIQVSERKQDIL
+1028 NDIQVSERKLDIL
-1041 ADAGHKVAEHEDNF
+1041 ESAGRKVAEHEDNF
-1055 MMGMMTEAEKYER
+1055 MMGMMTEEEKYER
-1068 VIETWTQASDAM
+1068 IIDTWTEASDDM
-1080 EKMVQEGLENNSY
+1080 QQVVETEMSNY

-1122 DPGGYIIERPVKSS
+1122 DPEGRIIERPVKSS

-1178 QEVIVQEYDC
+1178 QEVIVQEHDC

-1193 FYVEPRPNGSGG
+1193 FYVEPRPNDETLSN
-1205 AGFSAAESR
+1205 
-1214 HMDLPDGS
+1214 LP
-1222 GGASFSAIE
+1222 
-1231 SRHMDLPDLRF
+1231 
-1242 GAERRFGK
+1242 
-1250 DQKQT
+1250 
-1255 SPRMELPDLGA
+1255 
-1266 GMDEL
+1266 
-1271 FSKVGGIL
+1271 
-1279 LSIVEQITVALS
+1279 
-1291 RQISDDHFLEKVQK
+1291 
-1305 FDITAAAEISN
+1305 
-1316 PRTDEII
+1316 
-1323 VRQDEVITPEI
+1323 
-1334 YEEIK
+1334 
-1339 KANKANA
+1339 
-1346 PGFFDE
+1346 
-1352 INKII
+1352 
-1357 HAEDE
+1357 
-1362 ATREAVTKATIE
+1362 
-1374 AIIDAHL
+1374 
-1381 IKEIPMYYTS
+1381 
-1391 GLKERIAGRI
+1391 ERIVGRL
-1401 AGDVIAAP
+1401 AGDVIAEP
-1409 RSGEIIVDRNEMIDE
+1409 ESGEIIVDRNEMIDE
-1424 EIAEQIAY
+1424 EIANAIRDAG
-1432 ARIYRVPVRSPL
+1432 IDRVPVRSPL

-1454 LCYGRLPAT
+1454 MCYGRLPAT
-1463 GQLVE
+1463 GELVE

-1510 QELFEVRPPKGAGVL
+1510 QELFEVRPPKGVGVL
-1525 THIDGMVSIEEDPN
+1525 THIDGTVSIEEDPN
-1539 GSRRIRVIY
+1539 GSRRIRVTY

-1554 EYPLPEGAIRLVERG
+1554 DYTLPSGAIRLVEPG
-1569 EPVAEGSLL
+1569 EPVSEGKLL
-1578 AVVVRPDALAGAA
+1578 AVVINADVPGGSEGDPGSAL
-1591 VAEADAPDTALAEAT
+1591 VS
-1606 DMVLADANV
+1606 ANV
-1615 VQEIRSEYLGE
+1615 MHEIRSDYQGE
-1626 AEVSDDRITVVWRE
+1626 TEVSAEGITVVWRE
-1640 EESRA
+1640 EESRS
-1645 YDVSNQMSLKVQDG
+1645 YDVNSQMTLKVSDG

-1682 GVEGLQHYLVDEV
+1682 GLEGLQHYLVDEV

-1700 SQGVGIHDK
+1700 SQGVSIHDK

-1718 LRRVQVETAGD
+1718 LRRVQVETSGD
-1729 TEFIS
+1729 TEFIP

-1742 FQDQNAQ
+1742 FQDQNAR
-1749 VFAEGGEPATA
+1749 VLAEGGEPATA

-1816 ARLESLLDVENAF
+1816 ARLESLVEAENAF
-1829 ALGEG
+1829 AMREALDDYDQEMMP
-1834 QDEYESELVAPWLYS
+1834 PWLAG
-1849 DGEMPEGLV
+1849 GELLEGMET
-1858 ASFGRPPLD
+1858 SLD
-1867 APGEAID
+1867 LTEGVID
-1874 DEIIS
+1874 EEMIS
-1879 GQPLS
+1879 GQPAV
-1884 PFGGI
+1884 PFEGGFGG
-1889 GLGDAGYQIRT
+1889 AGYQIRS
-1900 AEEEDESLRR
+1900 AEEEDELLRR
-1910 AQSLTDSDSEIDREV
+1910 AQSLTDNESEIDREV
-1925 EAAASRIF
+1925 ELTASRVF
-1933 SPFDD
+1933 SPFEEEDED
-1938 DADDHIPQL
+1938 IPQL

>member
-1 MVRMPDTREAP
+1 MVSRILDNREATT

-25 PDQIRAWSSGEV
+25 PEQIRGWSSGEV

-89 EVTRANVRR
+89 EVTRSNVRR

-119 PSVMSLALDLKLSD
+119 PSVMSLTLDLKLSD

-140 SAYVITQVDIDLM
+140 SAYVINQVDVDLM
-153 RAQLSSHGVEVEQL
+153 REQFELHESEVEQIRNGL
-167 REGPLA
+167 IPTADAALQSLA
-173 VGYAA
+173 N
-178 WQRIVDRVEAW
+178 RIADWDLDSRRTEASD
-189 ALESRLH
+189 ALGDLPSRL
-196 EAASAIVG
+196 
-204 PADRLPRTVPNAK
+204 N
-217 AALSRLVSHA
+217 
-227 ESDRATPAEESADAD
+227 DAVA
-242 NADSQ
+242 N
-247 ALLALATDGMAAA
+247 A
-260 RAAGEVG
+260 RAAVARLTAAGEGSDEDYSEAIQAVQDVAEISVAAHAAIMTVG
-267 RLLLAEGVVDSP
+267 RNVLPAEDLESP
-279 EKLALA
+279 EQMSILAVD
-285 AIEGDPVA
+285 GDPVA
-293 KALSLLHHGGQPIT
+293 AAISRFFHGPTSIT
-307 DALSRQA
+307 DNLQRLGANAS
-314 GYVQAVVDAFA
+314 AVVSAFSN
-325 AWRAE
+325 WQNE
-330 PAEEARDNL
+330 PTEERQDDVA
-339 DDAADRLRDD
+339 DAADMLLADITSIDD
-349 IAAVHDELLLPAL
+349 EVLIPTLNDLHSIFIGSAPELADSDSWESLANDLESIHNAL
-362 GDLNA
+362 I
-367 AVTQLRPLSFGTAAQ
+367 
-382 QPLSD
+382 
-387 DLAEIRRALAEVE
+387 EIEG
-400 QSVRSWNYRR
+400 SVRTWNNRR
-410 ADDNPDGR
+410 GESNPEGR
-418 GWNLPAF
+418 GWNVPAF
-425 NALLERLSPDSVESQ
+425 SALLERLQPDSDDIK
-440 AIDELEQRIEFIH
+440 AISRLEDRIEGI
-453 NGASY
+453 
-458 HDQQEEIVI
+458 D
-467 WHKRLPV
+467 
-474 LRDLV
+474 D
-479 SLVGDYLLRALAERR
+479 VGDHDERQKEIGFWREELVKIQDLISSIDGYLLRALTERR
-494 KEAVDIIQAMRWLR
+494 KEAVDLIQAMRWLR
-508 WDPTQRPRAV
+508 WDPSQRLRSADV
-518 DLDWLWDDL
+518 DWVWDDL
-527 KLPAAARH
+527 KLPAWAR
-535 NDELPDEFYIARS
+535 DEVELPDEFYIARS

-555 TTLSTSRYDR
+555 TILSTSRYDR
-565 LKPFWGDAF
+565 LKPFWGDSF
-574 DAEMGSEPTLEFLK
+574 DADMGAEPVLDFLK
-588 LLDLDLDQE
+588 LMDTDLDQE

-684 RAPSLMIRNE
+684 RAPGLMIRNE

-709 RQGKPVKGKRDHT
+709 RQGKAVKGKRDHA

-784 VLNSMAPN
+784 VLSALAPN

-803 SPEVWQILEDV
+803 SPEVWHILEDV
-814 IKNRPVMLNRAPTLH
+814 IKDRPVMLNRAPTLH

-878 TGSVMLSINNMLSPA
+878 TGTVMLSINNMLSPA
-893 SGDPLVAPTLDM
+893 SGEPLVAPTLDM

-913 EEDKDAKGAG
+913 ELAPDAEGAG
-923 GVFYDIH
+923 SIFYDIN
-930 EARIAYSEGLIDLRA
+930 EARIAYSDGQIDLRA

-950 CVAGAEGRV
+950 SVPGKCEKI
-959 ETTMGRLIFNET
+959 ETTMGRLIFNEAV
-971 IPDALGFKNHLM
+971 PESLGYKNVLM
-983 DRAAIKD
+983 DRGAIKD
-990 LTSELYRNL
+990 LTSELHRSL
-999 SNQETARALD
+999 SNEETARVLD
-1009 RIKEMGFYYATKS
+1009 RIKEIGFYYATKS

-1028 NDIQVSERKQDIL
+1028 NDIQVSPRKIAIL
-1041 ADAGHKVAEHEDNF
+1041 EDATNKVAEHEDNF
-1055 MMGMMTEAEKYER
+1055 MMGMMTGDEKYER
-1068 VIETWTQASDAM
+1068 VIETWTQASDDM
-1080 EKMVQEGLENNSY
+1080 QRVVQEELANY
-1093 GGVAVMAKSGAKGN
+1093 GGVGVMAASGTKGN

-1122 DPGGYIIERPVKSS
+1122 DPEGRIIERPVKSS

-1178 QEVIVQEYDC
+1178 QEVIVRDHDC

-1193 FYVEPRPNGSGG
+1193 FYVQSRPND
-1205 AGFSAAESR
+1205 F
-1214 HMDLPDGS
+1214 DLSTMP
-1222 GGASFSAIE
+1222 
-1231 SRHMDLPDLRF
+1231 
-1242 GAERRFGK
+1242 
-1250 DQKQT
+1250 
-1255 SPRMELPDLGA
+1255 
-1266 GMDEL
+1266 
-1271 FSKVGGIL
+1271 
-1279 LSIVEQITVALS
+1279 
-1291 RQISDDHFLEKVQK
+1291 
-1305 FDITAAAEISN
+1305 
-1316 PRTDEII
+1316 
-1323 VRQDEVITPEI
+1323 
-1334 YEEIK
+1334 
-1339 KANKANA
+1339 
-1346 PGFFDE
+1346 
-1352 INKII
+1352 
-1357 HAEDE
+1357 
-1362 ATREAVTKATIE
+1362 
-1374 AIIDAHL
+1374 
-1381 IKEIPMYYTS
+1381 
-1391 GLKERIAGRI
+1391 ERIIGRM
-1401 AGDVIAAP
+1401 AGDVIADP

-1424 EIAEQIAY
+1424 GLSDQIKDAG
-1432 ARIYRVPVRSPL
+1432 IDRVPVRSPL
-1444 TCQTRRGICQ
+1444 TCQTPRGICQ
-1454 LCYGRLPAT
+1454 MCYGRLPAT
-1463 GQLVE
+1463 GKLVE

-1525 THIDGMVSIEEDPN
+1525 THIDGIVSVEEDAN
-1539 GSRRIRVIY
+1539 GSRRIRVTY
-1548 DEEERH
+1548 DDEERH
-1554 EYPLPEGAIRLVERG
+1554 DYMLPEGAIRLVQPG
-1569 EPVAEGSLL
+1569 EPIAEGNLL
-1578 AVVVRPDALAGAA
+1578 AVVVTPDAASAGDDAA
-1591 VAEADAPDTALAEAT
+1591 TALVGAGI
-1606 DMVLADANV
+1606 
-1615 VQEIRSEYLGE
+1615 VQEIRSDYQGE
-1626 AEVSDDRITVVWRE
+1626 IEVSADGVTVVWRE

-1645 YDVSNQMSLKVQDG
+1645 YDISSQMTLRVNDSQM
-1659 QQVMAGDAL
+1659 VMAGDAL

-1682 GVEGLQHYLVDEV
+1682 GLEGLQHYMVDEV

-1700 SQGVGIHDK
+1700 SQGVSIHDK

-1729 TEFIS
+1729 TEFIP

-1742 FQDQNAQ
+1742 FQDQNNR
-1749 VFAEGGEPATA
+1749 VLAEGGEPATA

-1816 ARLESLLDVENAF
+1816 ARLESLLASEETLALMESFEDYDDDVLAP
-1829 ALGEG
+1829 AWLSGEG
-1834 QDEYESELVAPWLYS
+1834 E
-1849 DGEMPEGLV
+1849 
-1858 ASFGRPPLD
+1858 F
-1867 APGEAID
+1867 PGEFGPMQRAAADLPQDVID
-1874 DEIIS
+1874 EELIS
-1879 GQPLS
+1879 GQPAS
-1884 PFGGI
+1884 PLGG
-1889 GLGDAGYQIRT
+1889 GPNLGDAGYQIRT
-1900 AEEEDESLRR
+1900 AEEEEELLRR
-1910 AQSLTDSDSEIDREV
+1910 AQSLTESDSEVDREV
-1925 EAAASRIF
+1925 ESTASRVF
-1933 SPFDD
+1933 SPFEEEGED
-1938 DADDHIPQL
+1938 IPAL

>member
-1 MVRMPDTREAP
+1 MVRMLDNREAT

-25 PDQIRAWSSGEV
+25 PEQITGWSSGEV

-52 DGLFCEKIFG
+52 DGLFCERIFG

-140 SAYVITQVDIDLM
+140 SAYVINQVDIDLM
-153 RAQLSSHGVEVEQL
+153 REQL
-167 REGPLA
+167 LRHSTEVDELHDGPLA
-173 VGYAA
+173 VAYSA
-178 WQRIVDRVEAW
+178 WQRIWDRVGDW
-189 ALESRLH
+189 ALEGSLH
-196 EAASAIVG
+196 EAVSIITTPSETLPQVVAA
-204 PADRLPRTVPNAK
+204 ANAALDRLTGVQDPEDGNFAAELESLMALAAEGKK
-217 AALSRLVSHA
+217 A
-227 ESDRATPAEESADAD
+227 ERATYA
-242 NADSQ
+242 
-247 ALLALATDGMAAA
+247 
-260 RAAGEVG
+260 VG
-267 RLLLAEGVVDSP
+267 QLLLAEGVIDSP
-279 EKLALA
+279 DKLAMA
-285 AIEGDPVA
+285 AIEGDQVA
-293 KALSLLHHGGQPIT
+293 VAISGLHHGSMPVAE
-307 DALSRQA
+307 ALEQQSA
-314 GYVQAVVDAFA
+314 HAQAVVHAFN
-325 AWRAE
+325 AWRGD
-330 PAEEARDNL
+330 PSEERQ
-339 DDAADRLRDD
+339 DDLVDAVERLRGD
-349 IAAVHDELLLPAL
+349 IIAVYDEAL
-362 GDLNA
+362 VPTVTGVAA
-367 AVTQLRPLSFGTAAQ
+367 AVTGVGSASFGPTAQ

-387 DLAEIRRALAEVE
+387 DLAEIEHALATVE
-400 QSVRSWNYRR
+400 EAVRSWNYRR
-410 ADDNPDGR
+410 SDDNPEGR

-425 NALLERLSPDSVESQ
+425 NALLDRLQADSSDMKV
-440 AIDELEQRIEFIH
+440 IGELEDRIEFIQ
-453 NGASY
+453 SDITPE
-458 HDQQEEIVI
+458 DQQKEISL
-467 WHKRLPV
+467 WRRQLPV
-474 LRDLV
+474 LRDLIGV
-479 SLVGDYLLRALAERR
+479 VDDYLLRAVSERR
-494 KEAVDIIQAMRWLR
+494 KEAVDLIQAMRWLR
-508 WDPTQRPRAV
+508 WDPSQRPRSMDV
-518 DLDWLWDDL
+518 DWLWDEL
-527 KLPAAARH
+527 KLPASAR
-535 NDELPDEFYIARS
+535 NEAELPDEFYIARS
-548 GSAGLRL
+548 GSPGLHL

-565 LKPFWGDAF
+565 LKPFWGEAF
-574 DAEMGSEPTLEFLK
+574 DAEMGAEPILEFLK
-588 LLDLDLDQE
+588 LLDTDLDQE

-607 TSAQIRTKAGKR
+607 TSSQIRTKAGKR

-684 RAPSLMIRNE
+684 RAPGLMIRNE

-709 RQGKPVKGKRDHT
+709 RQGKAVKGKRDHA

-784 VLNSMAPN
+784 VLNALAPN

-803 SPEVWQILEDV
+803 SPEVWHILEDV
-814 IKNRPVMLNRAPTLH
+814 IKDRPVMLNRAPTLH

-873 MAVNE
+873 MAVHE
-878 TGSVMLSINNMLSPA
+878 TGSVMLSTNNMLSPA

-913 EEDKDAKGAG
+913 ELVPDAKGAG
-923 GVFYDIH
+923 GVFYDID
-930 EARIAYSEGLIDLRA
+930 EARIAYSDGQLGLRA
-945 PVTVL
+945 PITVL
-950 CVAGAEGRV
+950 KVAGVEGKID

-971 IPDALGFKNHLM
+971 IPDALGYKNQLM
-983 DRAAIKD
+983 DRGAIKD

-999 SNQETARALD
+999 SNEETAIALD
-1009 RIKEMGFYYATKS
+1009 SIKEMGFYYATKS

-1028 NDIQVSERKQDIL
+1028 NDIQVSERKRDIL
-1041 ADAGHKVAEHEDNF
+1041 DSAGQKVAEHEDNF
-1055 MMGMMTEAEKYER
+1055 MMGMMTEEEKYER
-1068 VIETWTQASDAM
+1068 IIDTWTAASDAM
-1080 EKMVQEGLENNSY
+1080 EELVQEGLEGNSY

-1122 DPGGYIIERPVKSS
+1122 DPEGHIIERPVKSS

-1178 QEVIVQEYDC
+1178 QEVIVQETDC

-1193 FYVEPRPNGSGG
+1193 FYVEPRPDDSNLGS
-1205 AGFSAAESR
+1205 
-1214 HMDLPDGS
+1214 LPDRILG
-1222 GGASFSAIE
+1222 
-1231 SRHMDLPDLRF
+1231 
-1242 GAERRFGK
+1242 
-1250 DQKQT
+1250 
-1255 SPRMELPDLGA
+1255 RM
-1266 GMDEL
+1266 
-1271 FSKVGGIL
+1271 
-1279 LSIVEQITVALS
+1279 
-1291 RQISDDHFLEKVQK
+1291 
-1305 FDITAAAEISN
+1305 
-1316 PRTDEII
+1316 
-1323 VRQDEVITPEI
+1323 
-1334 YEEIK
+1334 
-1339 KANKANA
+1339 
-1346 PGFFDE
+1346 
-1352 INKII
+1352 
-1357 HAEDE
+1357 
-1362 ATREAVTKATIE
+1362 
-1374 AIIDAHL
+1374 
-1381 IKEIPMYYTS
+1381 
-1391 GLKERIAGRI
+1391 
-1401 AGDVIAAP
+1401 AGDVIAHP
-1409 RSGEIIVDRNEMIDE
+1409 ESGEIIVDRNEMIDE
-1424 EIAEQIAY
+1424 ELAAKIRDAGID
-1432 ARIYRVPVRSPL
+1432 RVPVRSPL

-1454 LCYGRLPAT
+1454 MCYGRLPAT
-1463 GQLVE
+1463 GKLVE

-1525 THIDGMVSIEEDPN
+1525 THIDGAISIEEDPN
-1539 GSRRIRVIY
+1539 GSRRIRVTY

-1554 EYPLPEGAIRLVERG
+1554 DYALPAGAIRLVERG
-1569 EPVAEGSLL
+1569 EPVEEGKLL
-1578 AVVVRPDALAGAA
+1578 AVVLNTEP
-1591 VAEADAPDTALAEAT
+1591 APATDGESELTTALANT
-1606 DMVLADANV
+1606 DIVN
-1615 VQEIRSEYLGE
+1615 EIRSDFQGE
-1626 AEVSDDRITVVWRE
+1626 AEVSADGVTVVWRE
-1640 EESRA
+1640 EESRV
-1645 YDVSNQMSLKVQDG
+1645 YDVSSQMTLRVTDG

-1682 GVEGLQHYLVDEV
+1682 GLEGLQHYLVDEV

-1700 SQGVGIHDK
+1700 SQGVSIHDK

-1729 TEFIS
+1729 TEFIP

-1749 VFAEGGEPATA
+1749 VLAEGGEPATA

-1816 ARLESLLDVENAF
+1816 ARLDSLLQAEHDF
-1829 ALGEG
+1829 ALREVMEDFAGELAPSWLSGDGDIPEEFVGLEGADEMIDEELIAG
-1834 QDEYESELVAPWLYS
+1834 QAAP
-1849 DGEMPEGLV
+1849 
-1858 ASFGRPPLD
+1858 
-1867 APGEAID
+1867 
-1874 DEIIS
+1874 
-1879 GQPLS
+1879 Q
-1884 PFGGI
+1884 FGGTSI
-1889 GLGDAGYQIRT
+1889 GDAGFQIRT
-1900 AEEEDESLRR
+1900 AEEEDELVRR
-1910 AQSLTDSDSEIDREV
+1910 AQSLTESESEIDREV
-1925 EAAASRIF
+1925 ELTASRIF
-1933 SPFDD
+1933 SPFEEEDED
-1938 DADDHIPQL
+1938 IPRL

>member
-1 MVRMPDTREAP
+1 MVRMLDNREAT

-25 PDQIRAWSSGEV
+25 PEQIAGWSSGEV

-52 DGLFCEKIFG
+52 DGLFCERIFG

-140 SAYVITQVDIDLM
+140 SAYVINQVDIDLM
-153 RAQLSSHGVEVEQL
+153 REQLERHSSEVDEL

-173 VGYAA
+173 VAYAA
-178 WQRIVDRVEAW
+178 WQRIADRVGDW
-189 ALESRLH
+189 ALEGSLH
-196 EAASAIVG
+196 EATSIIAG
-204 PADRLPRTVPNAK
+204 PAQTLPQAVAGAKSALERLAGAQDP
-217 AALSRLVSHA
+217 
-227 ESDRATPAEESADAD
+227 ADAD
-242 NADSQ
+242 FAADLEFVA
-247 ALLALATDGMAAA
+247 ALESEGVKAERATY
-260 RAAGEVG
+260 EVG
-267 RLLLAEGVVDSP
+267 RLLLAEGAIDSP
-279 EKLALA
+279 DKLAMA
-285 AIEGDPVA
+285 AIEGDQIAVA
-293 KALSLLHHGGQPIT
+293 ISALHHGAVPIAEALEQQP
-307 DALSRQA
+307 AYA
-314 GYVQAVVDAFA
+314 QAVIDAFNAWRDDPSEESQDDLVDAI
-325 AWRAE
+325 E
-330 PAEEARDNL
+330 
-339 DDAADRLRDD
+339 RLRDD
-349 IAAVHDELLLPAL
+349 ISNVYDEALLPAVS
-362 GDLNA
+362 GVA
-367 AVTQLRPLSFGTAAQ
+367 TAVSNVSSSSFGLNAQ

-387 DLAEIRRALAEVE
+387 DLAEIEHALTTVEVA
-400 QSVRSWNYRR
+400 VRSWNYRR
-410 ADDNPDGR
+410 SDDNPEGR

-425 NALLERLSPDSVESQ
+425 NALLERLQADSADMKV
-440 AIDELEQRIEFIH
+440 IGELENRIEFIH
-453 NGASY
+453 ADITPD
-458 HDQQEEIVI
+458 DQQKEISL
-467 WHKRLPV
+467 WRRQLPV

-479 SLVGDYLLRALAERR
+479 GVVDDYLLRAVAERR
-494 KEAVDIIQAMRWLR
+494 KEAVDLIQAMRWLR
-508 WDPTQRPRAV
+508 WDPSQRPRTMDV
-518 DLDWLWDDL
+518 EWLWDEL
-527 KLPAAARH
+527 KLPASGRQET
-535 NDELPDEFYIARS
+535 ELPDEFYIARS
-548 GSAGLRL
+548 GSPGLHL

-565 LKPFWGDAF
+565 LKPFWGEAF
-574 DAEMGSEPTLEFLK
+574 DAEMGAEPILEFLK
-588 LLDLDLDQE
+588 LLDMDLDQE

-607 TSAQIRTKAGKR
+607 TSSQIRTKAGKR

-684 RAPSLMIRNE
+684 RAPGLMIRNE

-709 RQGKPVKGKRDHT
+709 RQGKAVKGKRDHA

-784 VLNSMAPN
+784 VMNALAPN

-803 SPEVWQILEDV
+803 SPEVWHILEDV
-814 IKNRPVMLNRAPTLH
+814 IKDRPVMLNRAPTLH

-864 MAVHVPLSA
+864 MAVHVPLSS
-873 MAVNE
+873 MAVHE
-878 TGSVMLSINNMLSPA
+878 TSSVMLSTNNMLSPA

-913 EEDKDAKGAG
+913 ELVPDANGAG
-923 GVFYDIH
+923 GVYYDID
-930 EARIAYSEGLIDLRA
+930 EARIAYSDDQLDLRA
-945 PVTVL
+945 PITVL
-950 CVAGAEGRV
+950 KASGVDGKI

-971 IPDALGFKNHLM
+971 IPDALGYKNQLM
-983 DRAAIKD
+983 DRGAIKD

-999 SNQETARALD
+999 SNEETARALD
-1009 RIKEMGFYYATKS
+1009 SIKEMGFYYATKS

-1028 NDIQVSERKQDIL
+1028 NDIQVSDRKRDIL
-1041 ADAGHKVAEHEDNF
+1041 DSASQKVTEHEDNF
-1055 MMGMMTEAEKYER
+1055 MMGMMTEEEKYER
-1068 VIETWTQASDAM
+1068 IIDAWTQASDDM
-1080 EKMVQEGLENNSY
+1080 QQVVESEMTNY

-1122 DPGGYIIERPVKSS
+1122 DPEGRIIERPVKSS

-1193 FYVEPRPNGSGG
+1193 FYVEPRPNDPTLSN
-1205 AGFSAAESR
+1205 
-1214 HMDLPDGS
+1214 LP
-1222 GGASFSAIE
+1222 
-1231 SRHMDLPDLRF
+1231 
-1242 GAERRFGK
+1242 ERVVG
-1250 DQKQT
+1250 
-1255 SPRMELPDLGA
+1255 RM
-1266 GMDEL
+1266 
-1271 FSKVGGIL
+1271 
-1279 LSIVEQITVALS
+1279 
-1291 RQISDDHFLEKVQK
+1291 
-1305 FDITAAAEISN
+1305 
-1316 PRTDEII
+1316 
-1323 VRQDEVITPEI
+1323 
-1334 YEEIK
+1334 
-1339 KANKANA
+1339 
-1346 PGFFDE
+1346 
-1352 INKII
+1352 
-1357 HAEDE
+1357 
-1362 ATREAVTKATIE
+1362 
-1374 AIIDAHL
+1374 
-1381 IKEIPMYYTS
+1381 
-1391 GLKERIAGRI
+1391 
-1401 AGDVIAAP
+1401 AGDVIADP
-1409 RSGEIIVDRNEMIDE
+1409 TNGEIIVDRNEMIDE
-1424 EIAEQIAY
+1424 EVAAAIRDAGID
-1432 ARIYRVPVRSPL
+1432 RVPVRSPL

-1454 LCYGRLPAT
+1454 MCYGRLPAT
-1463 GQLVE
+1463 GKIVE

-1525 THIDGMVSIEEDPN
+1525 THIDGTISIEEDPN
-1539 GSRRIRVIY
+1539 GSRRIRVTY

-1554 EYPLPEGAIRLVERG
+1554 DYALPAGAIRLVERG
-1569 EPVAEGSLL
+1569 EPVEEGKLL
-1578 AVVVRPDALAGAA
+1578 AVVLNTNATTTGDG
-1591 VAEADAPDTALAEAT
+1591 EDSTALANT
-1606 DMVLADANV
+1606 DV
-1615 VQEIRSEYLGE
+1615 VQEIRSDFLGE
-1626 AEVSDDRITVVWRE
+1626 AEVTSNGITVVWRE
-1640 EESRA
+1640 EESRV
-1645 YDVSNQMSLKVQDG
+1645 YDVSSQMTLRVTEG

-1682 GVEGLQHYLVDEV
+1682 GLEGLQHYLVDEV

-1700 SQGVGIHDK
+1700 SQGVSIHDK

-1729 TEFIS
+1729 TEFIP

-1749 VFAEGGEPATA
+1749 VLAEGGEPSTA

-1816 ARLESLLDVENAF
+1816 ARLQSLLEAENEL
-1829 ALGEG
+1829 ALREAM
-1834 QDEYESELVAPWLYS
+1834 DE
-1849 DGEMPEGLV
+1849 
-1858 ASFGRPPLD
+1858 FGREL
-1867 APGEAID
+1867 APAWLSGDGDIPEELAGLQGAE
-1874 DEIIS
+1874 EIIDEELIA
-1879 GQPLS
+1879 GQAAAQ
-1884 PFGGI
+1884 FGGPVVADT
-1889 GLGDAGYQIRT
+1889 GFQIRT
-1900 AEEEDESLRR
+1900 AEEEDELVRR
-1910 AQSLTDSDSEIDREV
+1910 AQSLTENESEIDREV
-1925 EAAASRIF
+1925 EETASRVF
-1933 SPFDD
+1933 SPFEDEEED
-1938 DADDHIPQL
+1938 IPRL

>member
-1 MVRMPDTREAP
+1 MVRMLDNREAT

-25 PDQIRAWSSGEV
+25 PEQITGWSSGEV

-52 DGLFCEKIFG
+52 DGLFCERIFG

-140 SAYVITQVDIDLM
+140 SAYVINQVDIDLM
-153 RAQLSSHGVEVEQL
+153 REQL
-167 REGPLA
+167 QRHSTEVDELRDGPLA
-173 VGYAA
+173 VAYGA
-178 WQRIVDRVEAW
+178 WQRIADRVGDW
-189 ALESRLH
+189 ALEGSLH
-196 EAASAIVG
+196 EAVSIITDPAENLPVAVAAARSAL
-204 PADRLPRTVPNAK
+204 DRLSGVQ
-217 AALSRLVSHA
+217 
-227 ESDRATPAEESADAD
+227 ESDEGDFAAELQS
-242 NADSQ
+242 
-247 ALLALATDGMAAA
+247 LLALAEEGVKGE
-260 RAAGEVG
+260 RATYAVG
-267 RLLLAEGVVDSP
+267 RLLLAEGVIDSP
-279 EKLALA
+279 DMLAMA
-285 AIEGDPVA
+285 AIEGDQVA
-293 KALSLLHHGGQPIT
+293 VAISALHHGNMPIV
-307 DALSRQA
+307 DAVAQQSA
-314 GYVQAVVDAFA
+314 HAKAVVDAFN
-325 AWRAE
+325 AWRSD
-330 PAEEARDNL
+330 PSEEL
-339 DDAADRLRDD
+339 QDDLVDAVERLRDD
-349 IAAVHDELLLPAL
+349 IAIVYDEALVPAVSGVA
-362 GDLNA
+362 A
-367 AVTQLRPLSFGTAAQ
+367 AVIGVGSASFGLTAQ

-387 DLAEIRRALAEVE
+387 DLAEIEHALATVE
-400 QSVRSWNYRR
+400 QAVRSWNYRR
-410 ADDNPDGR
+410 SDDNPEGR

-425 NALLERLSPDSVESQ
+425 NALLDRLQLDSSDMKV
-440 AIDELEQRIEFIH
+440 IGELEDRIEFIQ
-453 NGASY
+453 SDITPD
-458 HDQQEEIVI
+458 DQQKEISL
-467 WHKRLPV
+467 WRRQLPV
-474 LRDLV
+474 LRDLIGV
-479 SLVGDYLLRALAERR
+479 VDDYLLRAVSERR
-494 KEAVDIIQAMRWLR
+494 KEAVDLIQATRWLR
-508 WDPTQRPRAV
+508 WDPSQRPRSMDV
-518 DLDWLWDDL
+518 DWLWDDL
-527 KLPAAARH
+527 KLPAAAR
-535 NDELPDEFYIARS
+535 NETELPDEFYIARS
-548 GSAGLRL
+548 GSPGLHL

-565 LKPFWGDAF
+565 LKPFWGEAF
-574 DAEMGSEPTLEFLK
+574 DAEMGAEPILEFLK

-607 TSAQIRTKAGKR
+607 TSSQIRTKAGKR

-684 RAPSLMIRNE
+684 RAPGLMIRNE

-709 RQGKPVKGKRDHT
+709 RQGKAVKGKRDHA

-784 VLNSMAPN
+784 VLSALAPN

-803 SPEVWQILEDV
+803 SPEVWHILEDV
-814 IKNRPVMLNRAPTLH
+814 IKDRPVMLNRAPTLH

-873 MAVNE
+873 MAVHE
-878 TGSVMLSINNMLSPA
+878 TGSVMLSTNNMLSPA

-913 EEDKDAKGAG
+913 ELVPDARGAG
-923 GVFYDIH
+923 GVFYDID
-930 EARIAYSEGLIDLRA
+930 EARIAYSDGQLDLRA
-945 PVTVL
+945 PITVL
-950 CVAGAEGRV
+950 KVPGAEGKLD
-959 ETTMGRLIFNET
+959 TTMGRLIFNET
-971 IPDALGFKNHLM
+971 IPDVLGYKNQLM
-983 DRAAIKD
+983 DRGAIKD

-999 SNQETARALD
+999 SNEDTAKALD

-1028 NDIQVSERKQDIL
+1028 NDIQVSERKRDIL
-1041 ADAGHKVAEHEDNF
+1041 DSAGQKVAEHEDNF
-1055 MMGMMTEAEKYER
+1055 MMGMMTEEEKYER
-1068 VIETWTQASDAM
+1068 IIDTWTEASDDMQQVVESEMA
-1080 EKMVQEGLENNSY
+1080 NY

-1122 DPGGYIIERPVKSS
+1122 DPEGRIIERPVKSS

-1178 QEVIVQEYDC
+1178 QEVIVQESDC

-1193 FYVEPRPNGSGG
+1193 FYVEPRPNDPTLSN
-1205 AGFSAAESR
+1205 
-1214 HMDLPDGS
+1214 LP
-1222 GGASFSAIE
+1222 
-1231 SRHMDLPDLRF
+1231 
-1242 GAERRFGK
+1242 
-1250 DQKQT
+1250 
-1255 SPRMELPDLGA
+1255 
-1266 GMDEL
+1266 
-1271 FSKVGGIL
+1271 
-1279 LSIVEQITVALS
+1279 
-1291 RQISDDHFLEKVQK
+1291 
-1305 FDITAAAEISN
+1305 
-1316 PRTDEII
+1316 
-1323 VRQDEVITPEI
+1323 
-1334 YEEIK
+1334 
-1339 KANKANA
+1339 
-1346 PGFFDE
+1346 
-1352 INKII
+1352 
-1357 HAEDE
+1357 
-1362 ATREAVTKATIE
+1362 
-1374 AIIDAHL
+1374 
-1381 IKEIPMYYTS
+1381 
-1391 GLKERIAGRI
+1391 ERIVGRM
-1401 AGDVIAAP
+1401 AGDVIADP
-1409 RSGEIIVDRNEMIDE
+1409 VSGEIIVDRNEMIDE
-1424 EIAEQIAY
+1424 EVAAAIRDAGID
-1432 ARIYRVPVRSPL
+1432 RVPVRSPL

-1454 LCYGRLPAT
+1454 MCYGRLPAT

-1525 THIDGMVSIEEDPN
+1525 THIDGAVSVEEDPN
-1539 GSRRIRVIY
+1539 GSRRIRVTY

-1554 EYPLPEGAIRLVERG
+1554 DYALPAGAIRLVERG
-1569 EPVAEGSLL
+1569 EPVEEGKLL
-1578 AVVVRPDALAGAA
+1578 AVVLNTESTTAA
-1591 VAEADAPDTALAEAT
+1591 DSDGESTTALANT
-1606 DMVLADANV
+1606 DV
-1615 VQEIRSEYLGE
+1615 VIEIRSDFQGE
-1626 AEVSDDRITVVWRE
+1626 AEISANGITVVWRE
-1640 EESRA
+1640 EESRV
-1645 YDVSNQMSLKVQDG
+1645 YDVSSQMTLKVTDG

-1682 GVEGLQHYLVDEV
+1682 GLEGLQHYLVDEV

-1700 SQGVGIHDK
+1700 SQGVSIHDK

-1729 TEFIS
+1729 TEFIP

-1749 VFAEGGEPATA
+1749 MLAEGGEPATA

-1816 ARLESLLDVENAF
+1816 ARLDSLLMAEHEF
-1829 ALGEG
+1829 ALREAMDDFAGELAPSWLSGDGDIPEELAGLDGADEVIDEELIAG
-1834 QDEYESELVAPWLYS
+1834 QALP
-1849 DGEMPEGLV
+1849 
-1858 ASFGRPPLD
+1858 
-1867 APGEAID
+1867 
-1874 DEIIS
+1874 
-1879 GQPLS
+1879 Q
-1884 PFGGI
+1884 FGGTGI
-1889 GLGDAGYQIRT
+1889 GDAGFQIRT
-1900 AEEEDESLRR
+1900 AEEEDELVRR
-1910 AQSLTDSDSEIDREV
+1910 AQSLTDNDSEIDREV
-1925 EAAASRIF
+1925 ELTASRIF
-1933 SPFDD
+1933 SPFEEDD
-1938 DADDHIPQL
+1938 EDIPRL

>member
-1 MVRMPDTREAP
+1 MVRMLDNREST

-25 PDQIRAWSSGEV
+25 PEQITGWSSGEV

-119 PSVMSLALDLKLSD
+119 PSVMSLVLDTKLSD

-140 SAYVITQVDIDLM
+140 SAYVINEVDIDLM
-153 RAQLSSHGVEVEQL
+153 REQL
-167 REGPLA
+167 ERHTTEVDLLRSEDIAGA
-173 VGYAA
+173 EAA
-178 WQRIVDRVEAW
+178 LQRIADWVAGWE
-189 ALESRLH
+189 LEGRLH
-196 EAASAIVG
+196 EAGFIIAG
-204 PADRLPRTVPNAK
+204 RPAGFAQTL
-217 AALSRLVSHA
+217 
-227 ESDRATPAEESADAD
+227 ADARASLEILS
-242 NADSQ
+242 NADPEDDRDFTGDLQ
-247 ALLALATDGMAAA
+247 NITALAAAGAAA
-260 RAAGEVG
+260 ERAAREVG
-267 RLLLAEGVVDSP
+267 RLLLADGVVDSP
-279 EKLALA
+279 DNLALA

-293 KALSLLHHGGQPIT
+293 AAISRFNHGSLPISEALEEQGRHAQ
-307 DALSRQA
+307 Q
-314 GYVQAVVDAFA
+314 VVDGFT
-325 AWRAE
+325 AWRADSS
-330 PAEEARDNL
+330 EEK
-339 DDAADRLRDD
+339 
-349 IAAVHDELLLPAL
+349 
-362 GDLNA
+362 
-367 AVTQLRPLSFGTAAQ
+367 Q
-382 QPLSD
+382 D
-387 DLAEIRRALAEVE
+387 DLADAIERLQADISAVHGELIAPALDALIEAVERITPQTIDAAVQRSLSNDLEGIRNSLAAVEVA
-400 QSVRSWNYRR
+400 VRSWNYRR
-410 ADDNPDGR
+410 SDDNPDGR
-418 GWNLPAF
+418 GWNVPAF
-425 NALLERLSPDSVESQ
+425 AALLDRLHADS
-440 AIDELEQRIEFIH
+440 DELKAVSNLQERTAAIADLTTPNERQHAISDCR
-453 NGASY
+453 
-458 HDQQEEIVI
+458 QQLQVI
-467 WHKRLPV
+467 
-474 LRDLV
+474 RDLIASV
-479 SLVGDYLLRALAERR
+479 DSYLMRAIAERR
-494 KEAVDIIQAMRWLR
+494 REAVDLIQAMRWLR
-508 WDPTQRPRAV
+508 WDPSQRPRAA
-518 DLDWLWDDL
+518 DLDWLWEDL
-527 KLPAAARH
+527 KLPASARDD
-535 NDELPDEFYIARS
+535 DELPDEFYIARS

-565 LKPFWGDAF
+565 LKPFWGEAF
-574 DAEMGSEPTLEFLK
+574 DADMGAEPVLEFLK
-588 LLDLDLDQE
+588 LLDHDLDQE

-607 TSAQIRTKAGKR
+607 TSSQIRTKAGKR

-684 RAPSLMIRNE
+684 RAPGLMIRNE

-709 RQGKPVKGKRDHT
+709 RQGKAVKGKRDHA

-755 VGPELKMDECGLPK
+755 VGPELKMDQCGLPK

-784 VLNSMAPN
+784 VLNALAPN

-803 SPEVWQILEDV
+803 SPEVWPILESV
-814 IKNRPVMLNRAPTLH
+814 IKERPVMLNRAPTLH
-829 RLGIQAFKPVLIE
+829 RLGIQAFWPVLVE
-842 GSAIQLHPLVCS
+842 DSAIQLHPLVCS

-864 MAVHVPLSA
+864 MAVHVPLST

-878 TGSVMLSINNMLSPA
+878 TGTVMLSINNMLSPA

-913 EEDKDAKGAG
+913 EEAPDAAGAG

-930 EARIAYSEGLIDLRA
+930 EARIAYSDGQIDLRA
-945 PVTVL
+945 PIIVL
-950 CVAGAEGRV
+950 SVPGVDGKI
-959 ETTMGRLIFNET
+959 ETTMGRLIFNEA
-971 IPDALGFKNHLM
+971 IPTSLGYKNELM
-983 DRAAIKD
+983 DRGAIKD

-999 SNQETARALD
+999 SNEETARALD
-1009 RIKEMGFYYATKS
+1009 RIKEIGFFYATKS

-1028 NDIQVSERKQDIL
+1028 NDIQVSERKQGIL
-1041 ADAGHKVAEHEDNF
+1041 DTAGRKVAEHEDNF
-1055 MMGMMTEAEKYER
+1055 MMGMMTEDEKYER
-1068 VIETWTQASDAM
+1068 IIDTWTQASDDMQQVVEAEM
-1080 EKMVQEGLENNSY
+1080 SNY

-1122 DPGGYIIERPVKSS
+1122 DPEGRIIERPVKSS

-1178 QEVIVQEYDC
+1178 QEVIVQEHDC

-1193 FYVEPRPNGSGG
+1193 FYVEPRPDDETLSN
-1205 AGFSAAESR
+1205 
-1214 HMDLPDGS
+1214 LP
-1222 GGASFSAIE
+1222 
-1231 SRHMDLPDLRF
+1231 
-1242 GAERRFGK
+1242 
-1250 DQKQT
+1250 
-1255 SPRMELPDLGA
+1255 
-1266 GMDEL
+1266 
-1271 FSKVGGIL
+1271 
-1279 LSIVEQITVALS
+1279 
-1291 RQISDDHFLEKVQK
+1291 
-1305 FDITAAAEISN
+1305 
-1316 PRTDEII
+1316 
-1323 VRQDEVITPEI
+1323 
-1334 YEEIK
+1334 
-1339 KANKANA
+1339 
-1346 PGFFDE
+1346 
-1352 INKII
+1352 
-1357 HAEDE
+1357 
-1362 ATREAVTKATIE
+1362 
-1374 AIIDAHL
+1374 
-1381 IKEIPMYYTS
+1381 
-1391 GLKERIAGRI
+1391 ERIVGRM
-1401 AGDVIAAP
+1401 AGDVIAEPA
-1409 RSGEIIVDRNEMIDE
+1409 SGEIIIDRNEMIDE
-1424 EIAEQIAY
+1424 AVANAIRDAGID
-1432 ARIYRVPVRSPL
+1432 RVPVRSPL

-1454 LCYGRLPAT
+1454 MCYGRLPAT

-1510 QELFEVRPPKGAGVL
+1510 QELFEVRPPKGVGVL
-1525 THIDGMVSIEEDPN
+1525 THIDGTVSVEEDPN
-1539 GSRRIRVIY
+1539 GSRRIRVTY

-1554 EYPLPEGAIRLVERG
+1554 DYMLPEGAIRLVEPG
-1569 EPVAEGSLL
+1569 EPVSEGKLL
-1578 AVVVRPDALAGAA
+1578 AVVLNPNAATESDAEPGS
-1591 VAEADAPDTALAEAT
+1591 AL
-1606 DMVLADANV
+1606 VSANV
-1615 VQEIRSEYLGE
+1615 MHEIRSDFQGE
-1626 AEVSDDRITVVWRE
+1626 AEVSPDGITVVWRE
-1640 EESRA
+1640 EESRS
-1645 YDVSNQMSLKVQDG
+1645 YDVSSQMTLRVSDG
-1659 QQVMAGDAL
+1659 QQVLAGDAL

-1682 GVEGLQHYLVDEV
+1682 GLEGLQHYLVDEV

-1700 SQGVGIHDK
+1700 SQGVSIHDK

-1729 TEFIS
+1729 TEFIP

-1742 FQDQNAQ
+1742 FQDQNAH
-1749 VFAEGGEPATA
+1749 VLAEGGEPATA

-1816 ARLESLLDVENAF
+1816 ARLESLVEAENAF
-1829 ALGEG
+1829 AMREALDGYDQEMMP
-1834 QDEYESELVAPWLYS
+1834 PWLAGVELP
-1849 DGEMPEGLV
+1849 DEMAG
-1858 ASFGRPPLD
+1858 PLD
-1867 APGEAID
+1867 IAEGVID
-1874 DEIIS
+1874 EEMIS
-1879 GQPLS
+1879 GQPAAPIS
-1884 PFGGI
+1884 GGFGE
-1889 GLGDAGYQIRT
+1889 AGYQIRT
-1900 AEEEDESLRR
+1900 AEEEDELLRR
-1910 AQSLTDSDSEIDREV
+1910 AQSLNDNESEIDREV
-1925 EAAASRIF
+1925 ELTASRVF
-1933 SPFDD
+1933 SPFEEESED
-1938 DADDHIPQL
+1938 IPRL

>member
-217 AALSRLVSHA
+217 AALSRLVSLV
-227 ESDRATPAEESADAD
+227 ESDRATPAEELADAD
-242 NADSQ
+242 NADCQ
-247 ALLALATDGMAAA
+247 ALLALASDGMAAA

-267 RLLLAEGVVDSP
+267 LLLLAEGVVDSP

-314 GYVQAVVDAFA
+314 GYVQAVIDAFA

-330 PAEEARDNL
+330 PAEESRDNL

-410 ADDNPDGR
+410 SDDNPDGR

-425 NALLERLSPDSVESQ
+425 NALLERLSPDSGESQ
-440 AIDELEQRIEFIH
+440 SIDELEQRIEFIH

-474 LRDLV
+474 LRDLI
-479 SLVGDYLLRALAERR
+479 STVGDYLLRAVAERR

-784 VLNSMAPN
+784 VINSMAPN

-950 CVAGAEGRV
+950 CAAGAEGRV

-1193 FYVEPRPNGSGG
+1193 FYVEPHSNDP
-1205 AGFSAAESR
+1205 
-1214 HMDLPDGS
+1214 
-1222 GGASFSAIE
+1222 
-1231 SRHMDLPDLRF
+1231 
-1242 GAERRFGK
+1242 
-1250 DQKQT
+1250 
-1255 SPRMELPDLGA
+1255 
-1266 GMDEL
+1266 
-1271 FSKVGGIL
+1271 
-1279 LSIVEQITVALS
+1279 ALS
-1291 RQISDDHFLEKVQK
+1291 NF
-1305 FDITAAAEISN
+1305 
-1316 PRTDEII
+1316 
-1323 VRQDEVITPEI
+1323 PE
-1334 YEEIK
+1334 
-1339 KANKANA
+1339 
-1346 PGFFDE
+1346 
-1352 INKII
+1352 
-1357 HAEDE
+1357 
-1362 ATREAVTKATIE
+1362 RMV
-1374 AIIDAHL
+1374 
-1381 IKEIPMYYTS
+1381 
-1391 GLKERIAGRI
+1391 GRL
-1401 AGDVIAAP
+1401 AGDVIADSG
-1409 RSGEIIVDRNEMIDE
+1409 SGEIIVDRNEMIDE
-1424 EIAEQIAY
+1424 EMAVAIKEAGID
-1432 ARIYRVPVRSPL
+1432 RVPVRSPL

-1591 VAEADAPDTALAEAT
+1591 GVEAEAPDTALAEAP

-1626 AEVSDDRITVVWRE
+1626 AEVSADRITVVWRE

-1668 VDGPLDLR
+1668 VEGPLDLR

-1700 SQGVGIHDK
+1700 SQGVSIHDK

-1834 QDEYESELVAPWLYS
+1834 QDEYEAELVAPWLYS

-1867 APGEAID
+1867 AAGEAID

>member
-1 MVRMPDTREAP
+1 MVRMLDNREAT

-25 PDQIRAWSSGEV
+25 PEQITGWSSGEV

-52 DGLFCEKIFG
+52 DGLFCERIFG

-140 SAYVITQVDIDLM
+140 SAYVINEVDIDLM
-153 RAQLSSHGVEVEQL
+153 REQL
-167 REGPLA
+167 ERHGREVNELRDGPLA
-173 VGYAA
+173 VAYGA
-178 WQRIVDRVEAW
+178 WQRIADRVSDW
-189 ALESRLH
+189 ALDGSLH
-196 EAASAIVG
+196 EAVSIITPPSETLPQALAATKSAL
-204 PADRLPRTVPNAK
+204 DRLSGVQDPEDGDFT
-217 AALSRLVSHA
+217 A
-227 ESDRATPAEESADAD
+227 ELESV
-242 NADSQ
+242 
-247 ALLALATDGMAAA
+247 LALAAEGTKAE
-260 RAAGEVG
+260 RAIYAVG
-267 RLLLAEGVVDSP
+267 KLLLAEGVIDSLD
-279 EKLALA
+279 KLALA
-285 AIEGDPVA
+285 AIEGDQVA
-293 KALSLLHHGGQPIT
+293 VAISGLHHGSVPIA
-307 DALSRQA
+307 DALEQQSA
-314 GYVQAVVDAFA
+314 HAQAVADAGNAWRGDPSEERQDDLVDAV
-325 AWRAE
+325 E
-330 PAEEARDNL
+330 
-339 DDAADRLRDD
+339 RLRGD
-349 IAAVHDELLLPAL
+349 IAAVYEEALVPAVT
-362 GDLNA
+362 GVAA
-367 AVTQLRPLSFGTAAQ
+367 AVTGVGSASFGLTAQ

-387 DLAEIRRALAEVE
+387 DLAEIEHALSTVE
-400 QSVRSWNYRR
+400 EAVRSWNYRR
-410 ADDNPDGR
+410 SDDNPEGR

-425 NALLERLSPDSVESQ
+425 NALLDRLQTDSADMKV
-440 AIDELEQRIEFIH
+440 IGELEDRIEFIE
-453 NGASY
+453 ADITPE
-458 HDQQEEIVI
+458 DQQKEISL
-467 WHKRLPV
+467 WRRQLPV
-474 LRDLV
+474 LRDLIGV
-479 SLVGDYLLRALAERR
+479 VDDYLLRAVSERR
-494 KEAVDIIQAMRWLR
+494 KEAVDLIQAMRWLR
-508 WDPTQRPRAV
+508 WDPSQRPRSMDV
-518 DLDWLWDDL
+518 DWLWDEL
-527 KLPAAARH
+527 KLPAAAR
-535 NDELPDEFYIARS
+535 NETELPDEFYIARS
-548 GSAGLRL
+548 GSPGLHL

-565 LKPFWGDAF
+565 LKPFWGEAF
-574 DAEMGSEPTLEFLK
+574 DAEMGAEPILEFLK

-607 TSAQIRTKAGKR
+607 TSSQIRTKAGKR

-684 RAPSLMIRNE
+684 RAPGLMIRNE

-709 RQGKPVKGKRDHT
+709 RQGKAVKGKRDHA

-784 VLNSMAPN
+784 VLNALAPN

-803 SPEVWQILEDV
+803 SPEVWHILEDV
-814 IKNRPVMLNRAPTLH
+814 IKDRPVMLNRAPTLH

-873 MAVNE
+873 MAVHE
-878 TGSVMLSINNMLSPA
+878 TGSVMLSTNNMLSPA

-913 EEDKDAKGAG
+913 ELVPDAKGAG
-923 GVFYDIH
+923 GVFYDID
-930 EARIAYSEGLIDLRA
+930 EARIAYSDGQLDLRA
-945 PVTVL
+945 QITVL
-950 CVAGAEGRV
+950 KVPGADGKI

-971 IPDALGFKNHLM
+971 IPNALGYKNQLM
-983 DRAAIKD
+983 DRGAIKD

-999 SNQETARALD
+999 SNEETAIALD
-1009 RIKEMGFYYATKS
+1009 SIKEMGFYYATKS

-1028 NDIQVSERKQDIL
+1028 NDIQVSERKRDIL
-1041 ADAGHKVAEHEDNF
+1041 DAAGQKVAEHEDNF
-1055 MMGMMTEAEKYER
+1055 MMGMMTEDEKYER
-1068 VIETWTQASDAM
+1068 IIDTWTQASDDMQQVVESEMA
-1080 EKMVQEGLENNSY
+1080 NY

-1122 DPGGYIIERPVKSS
+1122 DPEGRIIERPVKSS

-1178 QEVIVQEYDC
+1178 QEVIVQESDC

-1193 FYVEPRPNGSGG
+1193 FYVEPRP
-1205 AGFSAAESR
+1205 
-1214 HMDLPDGS
+1214 DDP
-1222 GGASFSAIE
+1222 
-1231 SRHMDLPDLRF
+1231 
-1242 GAERRFGK
+1242 
-1250 DQKQT
+1250 
-1255 SPRMELPDLGA
+1255 
-1266 GMDEL
+1266 
-1271 FSKVGGIL
+1271 
-1279 LSIVEQITVALS
+1279 ALS
-1291 RQISDDHFLEKVQK
+1291 NL
-1305 FDITAAAEISN
+1305 
-1316 PRTDEII
+1316 P
-1323 VRQDEVITPEI
+1323 
-1334 YEEIK
+1334 
-1339 KANKANA
+1339 
-1346 PGFFDE
+1346 
-1352 INKII
+1352 
-1357 HAEDE
+1357 
-1362 ATREAVTKATIE
+1362 
-1374 AIIDAHL
+1374 
-1381 IKEIPMYYTS
+1381 
-1391 GLKERIAGRI
+1391 ERIVGRM
-1401 AGDVIAAP
+1401 AGDVIADSV
-1409 RSGEIIVDRNEMIDE
+1409 SGEIIVDRNEMIDE
-1424 EIAEQIAY
+1424 ELAVKIRDAGID
-1432 ARIYRVPVRSPL
+1432 RVPVRSPL

-1454 LCYGRLPAT
+1454 MCYGRLPAT

-1525 THIDGMVSIEEDPN
+1525 THIDGAVAIEEDPN
-1539 GSRRIRVIY
+1539 GSRRIRVTY

-1554 EYPLPEGAIRLVERG
+1554 DYALPAGAIRLVERG
-1569 EPVAEGSLL
+1569 EPVEEGKLL
-1578 AVVVRPDALAGAA
+1578 AVVLNTDLSPSADGEG
-1591 VAEADAPDTALAEAT
+1591 EASTALANT
-1606 DMVLADANV
+1606 DV
-1615 VQEIRSEYLGE
+1615 VNEIRSDFQGE
-1626 AEVSDDRITVVWRE
+1626 AEVSADGITVVWRE
-1640 EESRA
+1640 EESRV
-1645 YDVSNQMSLKVQDG
+1645 YDVSSQMTLKVTDG

-1682 GVEGLQHYLVDEV
+1682 GLEGLQHYLVDEV

-1700 SQGVGIHDK
+1700 SQGVSIHDK

-1729 TEFIS
+1729 TEFIP

-1749 VFAEGGEPATA
+1749 VLAEGGEPSTA

-1816 ARLESLLDVENAF
+1816 ARLDSLLEAENDF
-1829 ALGEG
+1829 ALREAMDDFGGE
-1834 QDEYESELVAPWLYS
+1834 LAPSWLS
-1849 DGEMPEGLV
+1849 GDGEIPEEFAV
-1858 ASFGRPPLD
+1858 LD
-1867 APGEAID
+1867 GADELID
-1874 DEIIS
+1874 EELIA
-1879 GQPLS
+1879 GQVVS
-1884 PFGGI
+1884 QFGGTGI
-1889 GLGDAGYQIRT
+1889 GDAGFQIRT
-1900 AEEEDESLRR
+1900 AEEEDELLRR
-1910 AQSLTDSDSEIDREV
+1910 AQSLTDNDSEIDREV
-1925 EAAASRIF
+1925 ELTASRIF
-1933 SPFDD
+1933 SPFEEEDEED
-1938 DADDHIPQL
+1938 IPRL